1 MTALR
6 AALAGVGGY
15 YFSAAL
21 LLVAV
26 TPFRHSLPMFG
37 DLYYDPM
44 VTTLGVIAAVGVF
57 VGAVI
62 AYSRGGLGALRIVT
76 ILAA

>member
-1 MTALR
+1 
-6 AALAGVGGY
+6 
-15 YFSAAL
+15 
-21 LLVAV
+21 
-26 TPFRHSLPMFG
+26 MFG

-44 VTTLGVIAAVGVF
+44 VTTLGVITAVGVF

-62 AYSRGGLGALRIVT
+62 AYSRGGLGALGIVT